1 MMAHGPIINELVA
14 PSTLL
19 VKDKQH
25 AVQTGYSIVKNP
37 NLDECSKHEMDALGD
52 SSLLT

>member
-25 AVQTGYSIVKNP
+25 AVQTGYSIVKD
-37 NLDECSKHEMDALGD
+37 LDLNECSEHEADALGD
-52 SSLLT
+52 FGFLT